1 MNKIDLDLRYRFVKD
16 FNLPIQVLTSPYFE
30 YFIDLYQEDY
40 GSRTKWEQL
49 QKEISERFSGN
60 PGKYLDHFYNTRNKI
75 ITDIESSQEYKD
87 FCEDKEFFQR
97 FSIPGEVKCDLY
109 TGAQTGKRFM
119 SIDLKKANFQ
129 ALRYYNPNLVQNA
142 KTYQEFIGLYDDS
155 SLLAES
161 KDTRQVIFG
170 KLNAKRQ
177 ITIEKWMSYSI
188 SEYIKDIIPENF
200 KLFSRQTDELIYEL
214 PENYICTG
222 ELEKKIEDKIKETL
236 DLTVKAEVFKTGWIQ
251 RFTKEGISITGVT
264 KNYEYPVSKRS
275 TLHKVSGVHFAQ
287 IYKMWKGLEINPVYD
302 LVILHDKQLAHFD
315 YQLFIFS
322 PNDENS

>member
-1 MNKIDLDLRYRFVKD
+1 MNKIYLDLRDRFVKD
-16 FNLPIQVLTSPYFE
+16 FNLPIQVLVSPYFE

-40 GSRTKWEQL
+40 GSRTKWRKL

-75 ITDIESSQEYKD
+75 ITDIESSQEYEN
-87 FCEDKEFFQR
+87 FCEDTEFFQR

-129 ALRYYNPNLVQNA
+129 ALRYYNPNLIQNA
-142 KTYQEFIGLYDDS
+142 KTYQEFIGLYDNS

-161 KDTRQVIFG
+161 KYTRQVIFG

-177 ITIEKWMSYSI
+177 ITIEKWMMYSI
-188 SEYIKDIIPENF
+188 SEYLKDIVPGNF

-214 PENYICTG
+214 PEDYICTG
-222 ELEKKIEDKIKETL
+222 ELEKKIEDEIKETL
-236 DLTVKAEVFKTGWIQ
+236 DLTVKAEVFRTGWIQ
-251 RFTKEGISITGVT
+251 RFTKEGVSVTGII
-264 KNYEYPVSKRS
+264 KNYEYPVSKKS

-302 LVILHDKQLAHFD
+302 LVLLHDKQLAHFD
-315 YQLFIFS
+315 YQLFKIN

>member
-1 MNKIDLDLRYRFVKD
+1 MNKIELDIRDRFVKD
-16 FNLPIQVLTSPYFE
+16 FNLPIQVLISPYFE

-40 GSRTKWEQL
+40 ESRTKWEQL

-129 ALRYYNPNLVQNA
+129 ALRYYNPDLVQNA
-142 KTYQEFIGLYDDS
+142 KTYQEFIGLYDS
-155 SLLAES
+155 SPLLAES
-161 KDTRQVIFG
+161 KYTRQVIFG

-177 ITIEKWMSYSI
+177 ITIEKWMMYNI
-188 SEYIKDIIPENF
+188 WEYLKNIVPESF

-214 PENYICTG
+214 PEDYIFTG
-222 ELEKKIEDKIKETL
+222 KLEKKIEDGIKETL

-251 RFTKEGISITGVT
+251 RFTKEGISITGVI
-264 KNYEYPVSKRS
+264 KDYEYPALKKS